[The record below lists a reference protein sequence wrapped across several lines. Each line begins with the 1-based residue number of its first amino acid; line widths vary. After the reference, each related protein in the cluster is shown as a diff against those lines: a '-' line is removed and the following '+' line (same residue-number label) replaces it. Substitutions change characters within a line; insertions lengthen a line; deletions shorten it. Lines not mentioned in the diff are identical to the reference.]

1 MRHMHQM
8 QKSFPYRLF
17 PEERI
22 PMFHLAPAQAPSLTL
37 LHPPRLCRA
46 ALLSCGVFVVALA
59 LAGAAQAQTIQPGLW
74 EFKHDMRMP
83 GRPDVAAQMAQMREQ
98 MKNLPPEA
106 RKMMEQQM
114 AGHGMGMGADGALR
128 LCIGSEDAKQDPI
141 REGRTEGDC
150 TYTQVKR
157 SGNTWTGR
165 LTCKEPLSQ
174 GDFTTTLHSAT
185 HFTTQAAL
193 TSKEHGRIDMNTE
206 ARRLSADCGTLK
218 PVAKPAAKP

>member
-1 MRHMHQM
+1 MNTIT
-8 QKSFPYRLF
+8 
-17 PEERI
+17 ERESSMKK
-22 PMFHLAPAQAPSLTL
+22 PLAIA
-37 LHPPRLCRA
+37 
-46 ALLSCGVFVVALA
+46 VACI
-59 LAGAAQAQTIQPGLW
+59 GFAAQAQTIQPGLW

-128 LCIGSEDAKQDPI
+128 LCIGPEDAKQDPI
-141 REGRTEGDC
+141 REGHTEGDC
-150 TYTQVKR
+150 
-157 SGNTWTGR
+157 TWTGR